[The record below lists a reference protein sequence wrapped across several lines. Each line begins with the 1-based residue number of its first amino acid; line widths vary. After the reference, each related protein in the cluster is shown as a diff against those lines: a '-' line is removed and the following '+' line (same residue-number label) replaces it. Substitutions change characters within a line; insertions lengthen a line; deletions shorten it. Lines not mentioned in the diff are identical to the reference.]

1 MEVTMKK
8 ITLWLLVAMLIAAV
22 FCVTGCRFIQGED
35 NDVLYELDSEGF
47 DSTVVFGESVKL
59 DGLKIVK
66 TENGTATDI
75 PVDASMITTAANTS
89 KVGATELKITYEGH
103 TFTVPVSVK
112 YRVILKVDGEVLDT
126 LYVMTGAELADITAP
141 EKSGYVFAGW
151 DPEIP
156 GTLDGNLTLEA
167 TYTEAVPALTALY
180 ATYGDKL
187 GDIALPSNAAG
198 KWVFNTPEATVGDA
212 GVREAAVSFVLNSGS
227 EVLKTGTVKIT
238 VAKRTVR
245 FTDVVTSFVY
255 NGAKQIPTY
264 TADADVDI
272 IFFEETGSNYTDA
285 GTYSYYF
292 EVDDPNYEGELEG
305 TYEITKADVTVK
317 INSYTILA
325 SEAFPEIT
333 YTVSGFANASLLG
346 LTVTDPDDV
355 VTGAGIYNLT
365 ATASN
370 PNVNLTVEPGTL
382 TVVSTVLDVGAPT
395 LSSQI
400 AIYEDKISTITLGS
414 HPNGIWTW
422 QNPNATVGDVG
433 TRTHVA
439 VFTPNDTRYDTLTYN
454 VDITVAAK
462 PLNINVVQNVF
473 AYTGSDIVLE
483 YSITDNGGKV
493 YDLEVLG
500 NTPVKNVGTY
510 TRTLTFANVNYT
522 SNNKNVTVVVNKAN
536 PATNFGTTLSTVW
549 SSTLKL
555 ADIALDAGYTWV
567 NPDEKISKAGK
578 STYTA
583 TYTPADTDNYNVVT
597 GTFTIDAEKAVATIA
612 NVNNSYNF
620 TYNGNNITL
629 SGIVASH
636 EEAELEFTYVMNSAT
651 VEAIKN
657 AGTYTVTVTLP
668 ETDNYKAASATTTVT
683 VSPANNTDDVTLY
696 QNATYGDKLS
706 VIKLPTS
713 TVGTWSWK
721 GASAGDAVGN
731 AGENKFTAI
740 FTPADE
746 NYNAREVIITVTVAR
761 KKIDAPSISEEM
773 RKQSYTGATLYS
785 GLTSAEGYTVT
796 DEGGKETGAY
806 NVYITLDKTNYVW
819 SDGSEDNLTL
829 TYEIV
834 AAANAWTV
842 APTIKSTWV
851 FGDTDALDKNSAEY
865 REYLGYA
872 EALFGTVTVTYA
884 PAGSNSFSEELPTG
898 AGKYVARFTA
908 THPDAAT
915 KSEDIP
921 FEITKKAVAIPT
933 YTDTYVYTGAGINAG
948 ITAIDGLYTVT
959 DELKTDAGSYSARIT
974 LVAPANYVW
983 ADGDTNAS
991 KNLPYT
997 ISKATATIDGF
1008 SIGSIKFG
1016 ETLDPKATVSLGAA
1030 YRFLYSTSI
1039 DGEYT
1044 EAVPTAV
1051 GTYFVKVS
1059 VLGNEN
1065 IVASESAPIEFSIGK
1080 ADVTLSGYKASY
1092 EKTYDRSVFVITGV
1106 TASNG
1111 AAVKISAKM
1120 GGADAEMLNAGTY
1133 TVTLYTEENESYNA
1147 SSVTVTV
1154 TINAAENTDTVKTS
1168 QNATYGDKL
1177 SSLEL
1182 PTSTNG
1188 VWVWT
1193 LMDEN
1198 ATVGGAG
1205 VNTFTALF
1213 QPANDNYK
1221 SREVNVTVTVAKA
1234 TVAAPT
1240 PSHSVYD
1247 GAHHNSGI
1255 AASELY
1261 TVSDNGGEDK
1271 GTYVAVIT
1279 LKDPAN
1285 YKWDSSEE
1293 ATLYIEYYISEA
1305 VNSWVSEPAVKTPV
1319 EYESTDNLAS
1329 AEAEHGDVL
1338 IEYKSEGED
1347 DGKYTTTAPTLPG
1360 KYVVRFTTTDENYTK
1375 LTAIKT
1381 IEITKKKITAP
1392 TVSITEFVYTGEKFT
1407 LGLAASDYYTVT
1419 DEGSINASASLTA
1432 TLTLNSEYYVWADGT
1447 EGLTKVYT
1455 YSVIPADN
1463 TVTAPTIEGWTYGEE
1478 AKSPAGSTDSFGLD
1492 VSYVYSA
1499 TENGEYT
1506 EAVPENAG
1514 TYYVKAITAATANV
1528 NAGESAPVKFT
1539 VSKAAATIGGYA
1551 ESYTKTYDSSAFT
1564 FDDKGITASN
1574 GVTLVYAITKDGE
1587 NVSAIKNAGIY
1598 TVTITLS
1605 ETANYL
1611 GDEVVV
1617 TVTVNKIEN
1626 TDSIPTYTATFGDKL
1641 STLTPPTSLTGDW
1654 RWKDITDTTT
1664 VGNAGAAEHTLVFT
1678 PDDTVNYASRE
1689 VTVTVT
1695 VAKMPL
1701 TSPVTSSISY
1711 VYANVTYTAGLVDT
1725 DLYTVTDEGGIA
1737 VGTYTATLT
1746 LKDSAN
1752 YVWADGTDTLSITY
1766 EITEGTNEIT
1776 SATIG
1781 SWVYGETASTGSATV
1796 KYGDIVITYKAEGED
1811 DSKYTATVPTNA
1823 GNYIARFT
1831 TTDANCPIISV
1842 TRTFTIEKATVNV
1855 PAASNVYYN
1864 GSAQTGGIASG
1875 DIYTVVGEG
1884 GVNVGTYTVT
1894 LTLNDKNNYKWNTT
1908 GNSSDVTVSF
1918 EILKNT
1924 ITFSN
1929 LSAGWTYGN
1938 PKEPTVT
1945 LSEEF
1950 AFAAQY
1956 VTFLYSTDGGA
1967 TWSAEKPT
1975 EVGTYKVTLSSTSE
1989 NFAFTDREMDFTIDR
2004 ATPAISTPSIAGGKF
2019 YMNQLTL
2026 STAGL
2031 TATNAGVNVTGTFAF
2046 SNLTFG
2052 DGTNA
2057 SSVDLTFTPDNT
2069 TNYKPVTIT
2078 YNLTLVSV
2086 AYLDNSTAYG
2096 TVEDAVQAAN
2106 IKGSGTVWVRPH
2118 DPELGPI
2125 VITGYDKE
2133 IDGKTVKVLE
2143 INSGVTLL
2151 LPYGTDSSGRNSIN
2165 SKNLPTVSLNGETGP
2180 SLALYDDSMCITKV
2194 LVSANV
2200 QIITSGILEIS
2211 GQLSG
2216 GAMGTNY
2223 AGHTAG
2229 SYAKLIL
2236 GSGASVTAEK
2246 ESKIYCSGFIVEET
2260 KGNGSLVTIN
2270 HSATLYQ
2277 PFVICD
2283 YIDGNYMKA
2292 AQGSMKSNAIAP
2304 YNRFM
2309 FMNVTPTIRYNY
2321 GSALAVWAALYTKTT
2336 NNNNQ
2341 TSVHMIGSPEFAS
2354 DGVIQLS
2361 SKEYSYIIAK
2371 FDIDT
2376 QICDLD
2382 VYGGAYTKALEM
2394 VIPTGLGNT
2403 EVSTDDCLFQ
2413 ISYLFNVSLNKSEG
2427 QSSALYEL
2435 GQRFK
2440 LLPGAVFTVGEGV
2453 TLDIRDLIVY
2463 ETFNDTHH
2471 SDPKYLYPQKSP
2483 ATFTVYGKF
2492 ICEKF
2497 GGKIYAGSAGAV
2509 IVIEQ
2514 AATYTAYEVGAYE
2527 AALLSSKVTSFIT
2540 ITLDAV
2546 LVGYDGTVAV
2556 GNYRSTSTG
2565 WEIMTIYFD
2574 TDGGS
2579 TVNNIWVDFNDIT
2592 KYPTLPT
2599 TLKTGYA
2606 FLGWYLGDVLVN
2618 SGDDL
2623 LSYSTHTLTA
2633 HWEKITWITLDTTF
2647 DDINNEFVYVDL
2659 AVSDVY
2665 PSLPTLEKIGYTFLG
2680 WYYGDTEV
2688 KAGDTLML
2696 MEDHV
2701 LTAHWRRHA
2710 VVTFDPVLDALE
2722 SSVAYVDV
2730 AASDVYPNL
2739 PTLEK
2744 IGYTF
2749 LGWYYGDTEVKAGDT
2764 LMLTEDH
2771 ILTAHWRRHAIVTFD
2786 PVLDGF
2792 ESTFVYIDYAESPN
2806 YPTVSTLEKA
2816 GYIFLGWYYGDTE
2829 VKSGNSLLTSD
2840 DHTLEAK
2847 WKKITVI
2854 NLDANGG
2861 SVAADY
2867 VNVDLD
2873 TDTAYPTLPVPT
2885 RTGYTF
2891 AGWYYGDILV
2901 DAGTALQVSGEH
2913 TIIAAWT
2920 INTYTITIGTCSNA
2934 TVTAPSSAE
2943 YGSTVTIT
2951 ISYSKSS
2958 NKTVTVKDASGATV
2972 ASGSDTTLTFTMP
2985 ASNVTITA
2993 SSSSSCVT
3001 PDTLVTLADGTQKRI
3016 DSVKAADMLL
3026 VWNFYTGKYDVAPA
3040 SILINHGYDTVEI
3053 LTLVFADGTKINT
3066 INGHGFFDA
3075 DANKFVIIK
3084 TDNVADYVGKDF
3096 IKQDGDGYETV
3107 TLTNFEITES
3117 YTEVWSILTAEY
3129 YNCILEGMWTVTEAE
3144 VPNSPTYIMPY
3155 EVGEDMKYDEAKMQ
3169 ADIEKY
3175 GLYTY
3180 EDFAEYCSYE
3190 AFVTLGLENF
3200 KVSVGKGYITF
3211 DEIVYLLGLH
3221 AN

>member
-8 ITLWLLVAMLIAAV
+8 ITLWLLVAMLIASV
-22 FCVTGCRFIQGED
+22 FCVTGCRFIQRED

-47 DSTVVFGESVKL
+47 DSTVVFGESIRL

-89 KVGATELKITYEGH
+89 KVGATEMKITYEGH

-167 TYTEAVPALTALY
+167 TYTEAVPALTELY

-238 VAKRTVR
+238 VAKRTVS

-333 YTVSGFANASLLG
+333 YTVSGFANTSLLG

-355 VTGAGIYNLT
+355 VNGAGIYNLT

-400 AIYEDKISTITLGS
+400 AIYEDKISAITLGS

-439 VFTPNDTRYDTLTYN
+439 VFTPNDPRYDTLTYN

-555 ADIALDAGYTWV
+555 ADIALDAGYAWV
-567 NPDEKISKAGK
+567 NPDEKILKAGK

-583 TYTPADTDNYNVVT
+583 TYTPADTDNYNVLT
-597 GTFTIDAEKAVATIA
+597 GTFTIDAKKAVATIA

-636 EEAELEFTYVMNSAT
+636 EGAELEFTYVMNSAT

-819 SDGSEDNLTL
+819 SNGSEDNLTL

-884 PAGSNSFSEELPTG
+884 PAGSNNFSEELPTG

-933 YTDTYVYTGAGINAG
+933 YTDTYVYTGASINAG
-948 ITAIDGLYTVT
+948 ITAIDDLYTVT
-959 DELKTDAGSYSARIT
+959 DELKTDVGSYSARIT
-974 LVAPANYVW
+974 LVDPANYVW

-997 ISKATATIDGF
+997 INKATATVDGF

-1092 EKTYDRSVFVITGV
+1092 EKTYDGSVFVITGV

-1111 AAVKISAKM
+1111 ATVKISAKM

-1182 PTSTNG
+1182 PTGTDG

-1338 IEYKSEGED
+1338 IEYKAEGED

-1392 TVSITEFVYTGEKFT
+1392 TVSVTEFVYTGEKFT
-1407 LGLAASDYYTVT
+1407 LGLATSDYYTVT
-1419 DEGSINASASLTA
+1419 DEGSINAAASLTA

-1478 AKSPAGSTDSFGLD
+1478 AKSPSGSTDSCGLD

-1506 EAVPENAG
+1506 ATTPENAG
-1514 TYYVKAITAATANV
+1514 TYYVKAITAATANI

-1551 ESYTKTYDSSAFT
+1551 ESYTKTYDASVFT

-1598 TVTITLS
+1598 TVTITLT

-1617 TVTVNKIEN
+1617 TVNVNKIEN

-1641 STLTPPTSLTGDW
+1641 STLAPPTSLTGDW

-1695 VAKMPL
+1695 VAKMTL
-1701 TSPVTSSISY
+1701 TSPVTSNISY

-1752 YVWADGTDTLSITY
+1752 YVWADGTDALSITY

-1884 GVNVGTYTVT
+1884 GVNVGTYYVT
-1894 LTLNDKNNYKWNTT
+1894 LTLNDKNNYKWSTT
-1908 GNSSDVTVSF
+1908 GNSSDVSVSF

-1945 LSEEF
+1945 PSSE
-1950 AFAAQY
+1950 FAAQY

-1975 EVGTYKVTLSSTSE
+1975 EVGTYKVKVTLSAASE
-1989 NFAFTDREMDFTIDR
+1989 NFASTDREMDFTIDR
-2004 ATPAISTPSIAGGKF
+2004 AEPAISTPSIAGGTF
-2019 YMNQLTL
+2019 YMNQIVL
-2026 STAGL
+2026 STEGL

-2069 TNYKPVTIT
+2069 TNYKPVTKT
-2078 YNLTLVSV
+2078 YKLTLVSV
-2086 AYLDNSTAYG
+2086 AYLNNTTAYG
-2096 TVEDAVQAAN
+2096 TIEDAVNAAN
-2106 IKGSGTVWVRPH
+2106 LAGGGEVWVRP
-2118 DPELGPI
+2118 DISGNVIIKNDLTIYENVTLIIPYGAGSSDRNTQNSEGNIKATLDEIKITQDGVDINLVDGITLLEKKTSVILAAGKTITNYGRIEVCGELGAP
-2125 VITGYDKE
+2125 G
-2133 IDGKTVKVLE
+2133 GGVKWTCHTARYYAELLME
-2143 INSGVTLL
+2143 QGSQIISKDNS
-2151 LPYGTDSSGRNSIN
+2151 SI
-2165 SKNLPTVSLNGETGP
+2165 LCCGFIREASLNND
-2180 SLALYDDSMCITKV
+2180 SLIT
-2194 LVSANV
+2194 
-2200 QIITSGILEIS
+2200 LE
-2211 GQLSG
+2211 
-2216 GAMGTNY
+2216 
-2223 AGHTAG
+2223 
-2229 SYAKLIL
+2229 
-2236 GSGASVTAEK
+2236 SGAE
-2246 ESKIYCSGFIVEET
+2246 
-2260 KGNGSLVTIN
+2260 L
-2270 HSATLYQ
+2270 LQ
-2277 PFVICD
+2277 PFTMHD
-2283 YIDGNYMKA
+2283 YRGGSYMKA
-2292 AQGSMKSNAIAP
+2292 VYEVISDGYSAFN
-2304 YNRFM
+2304 M
-2309 FMNVTPTIRYNY
+2309 FEFRNVTPKLIINQGGEFKALINLRTSIKLCAETVTMV
-2321 GSALAVWAALYTKTT
+2321 GS
-2336 NNNNQ
+2336 
-2341 TSVHMIGSPEFAS
+2341 GSDA
-2354 DGVIQLS
+2354 VIQLNTD
-2361 SKEYSYIIAK
+2361 KSYLLAK
-2371 FDIDT
+2371 LNPETKICQIDIFGGAQTNGLKFSITVIGTTTIDT
-2376 QICDLD
+2376 SVSYFPVPYYFNITLNDNGNNA
-2382 VYGGAYTKALEM
+2382 VYKLNQSFKFL
-2394 VIPTGLGNT
+2394 TG
-2403 EVSTDDCLFQ
+2403 S
-2413 ISYLFNVSLNKSEG
+2413 
-2427 QSSALYEL
+2427 
-2435 GQRFK
+2435 K
-2440 LLPGAVFTVGEGV
+2440 LTIGEGV
-2453 TLDIRDLIVY
+2453 TLYAKKLMFY
-2463 ETFNDTHH
+2463 EEFT
-2471 SDPKYLYPQKSP
+2471 DP
-2483 ATFTVYGKF
+2483 
-2492 ICEKF
+2492 C
-2497 GGKIYAGSAGAV
+2497 
-2509 IVIEQ
+2509 
-2514 AATYTAYEVGAYE
+2514 
-2527 AALLSSKVTSFIT
+2527 T
-2540 ITLDAV
+2540 IP
-2546 LVGYDGTVAV
+2546 G
-2556 GNYRSTSTG
+2556 
-2565 WEIMTIYFD
+2565 
-2574 TDGGS
+2574 
-2579 TVNNIWVDFNDIT
+2579 
-2592 KYPTLPT
+2592 KYPTGLAPAEFILKGTAIIEEFGGIITAGSNSARLTITSGCALTTREVISVTDSFLSSSIASDGYKQFYFSAKLKNADSSMVDLSKSFGVGKYFVKNGAWEPALITFDTAGGSSISNIWIDFENISAYPALPT
-2599 TLKTGYA
+2599 TSKNGYV
-2606 FLGWYLGDVLVN
+2606 FIGWFIGDVQIKE
-2618 SGDDL
+2618 GDPID
-2623 LSYSTHTLTA
+2623 SYDPRTLTA
-2633 HWEKITWITLDTTF
+2633 HWRKLTWITLDTAV
-2647 DDINNEFVYVDL
+2647 DDITDITVYADG
-2659 AVSDVY
+2659 VY
-2665 PSLPTLEKIGYTFLG
+2665 PELPTLDKAGSLFLG
-2680 WYYGDTEV
+2680 WFDGDTEI
-2688 KAGDTLML
+2688 KAGDP
-2696 MEDHV
+2696 V
-2701 LTAHWRRHA
+2701 ITA
-2710 VVTFDPVLDALE
+2710 
-2722 SSVAYVDV
+2722 
-2730 AASDVYPNL
+2730 
-2739 PTLEK
+2739 
-2744 IGYTF
+2744 
-2749 LGWYYGDTEVKAGDT
+2749 
-2764 LMLTEDH
+2764 
-2771 ILTAHWRRHAIVTFD
+2771 
-2786 PVLDGF
+2786 
-2792 ESTFVYIDYAESPN
+2792 
-2806 YPTVSTLEKA
+2806 
-2816 GYIFLGWYYGDTE
+2816 
-2829 VKSGNSLLTSD
+2829 D
-2840 DHTLEAK
+2840 DHTLVAK
-2847 WKKITVI
+2847 WKVMTTIT
-2854 NLDANGG
+2854 LDANGG
-2861 SVAADY
+2861 SVADGY
-2867 VNVDLD
+2867 VNVDLA

-2913 TIIAAWT
+2913 TLTAQWSV
-2920 INTYTITIGTCSNA
+2920 NSY
-2934 TVTAPSSAE
+2934 TVTVSTNGA
-2943 YGSTVTIT
+2943 TVTIT
-2951 ISYSKSS
+2951 NYSSGDSIPFGTTVEVTVSFSNSSSRSFKVTDANGNEIVNKSS
-2958 NKTVTVKDASGATV
+2958 AGTY
-2972 ASGSDTTLTFTMP
+2972 TFTMP
-2985 ASNVTITA
+2985 ASDVTISA
-2993 SSSSSCVT
+2993 SSSGCVT
-3001 PDTLVTLADGTQKRI
+3001 GDTLVSLADGTQKRI
-3016 DSVKAADMLL
+3016 DEITSGDMLL
-3026 VWNFYTGKYDVAPA
+3026 VWNFFEGRYDAAPA
-3040 SILINHGYDTVEI
+3040 AILFNHGFENNTVIKLTFSDGTVVKVVNLHQFLSAQTNSFVEI
-3053 LTLVFADGTKINT
+3053 NAETVDG
-3066 INGHGFFDA
+3066 
-3075 DANKFVIIK
+3075 
-3084 TDNVADYVGKDF
+3084 YVGHSF
-3096 IKQDGDGYETV
+3096 IKQNGDTV
-3107 TLTNFEITES
+3107 TAVELVD
-3117 YTEVWSILTAEY
+3117 Y
-3129 YNCILEGMWTVTEAE
+3129 TVTEEYLEAYGIISAFHYNIIVE
-3144 VPNSPTYIMPY
+3144 GLISTDIMPEDQPLFY
-3155 EVGEDMKYDEAKMQ
+3155 YFEIGNDMKYDEEAVK
-3169 ADIEKY
+3169 ADIETY

-3180 EDFAEYCSYE
+3180 EDFAEYLTYE
-3190 AFVTLGLENF
+3190 QFIAFNVQYM
-3200 KVSVGKGYITF
+3200 KISVGKG
-3211 DEIVYLLGLH
+3211 VYTYEGILDLIDFYLNK
-3221 AN
+3221 A